1 MKRTTR
7 ADHGRGA
14 VRGLAIRTTSTGEVV
29 YWFRFRLHGRLLSWS
44 FRADGLAAARR
55 MAEDARVK
63 VANGIDPRTRRRGQL
78 TVLRAARLWV
88 QAKRRRWTRKT
99 TRGTLVALRLHVVP
113 DFGDRPA
120 NGVAR
125 GELAAHL
132 KRQAATHPVAANRT
146 LALWRA
152 LYRWLLEVDQEALG
166 VTVDP
171 TRGLKRPGG
180 REQPRERTYSDDEV
194 ARILAA
200 VRGDWGDLV
209 RVLFHTATRA
219 GETLKMRWADL
230 DLNRGTWTIP
240 SEAAKNRRARV
251 VPLSTGAV
259 PILRNRDT
267 TSPRVFPFVHASK
280 PLRQIGEDAG
290 LSGPLR
296 LHDIRRTVADRIR
309 AEHGEATMHGILGH
323 ADAALTR
330 TYGPS
335 PRLGAQREALEW
347 WAGELAR
354 IAGRGGTGRPAR
366 PDQGRGARE

>member
-1 MKRTTR
+1 MERKTR
-7 ADHGRGA
+7 ADRGRGA

-63 VANGIDPRTRRRGQL
+63 VANGQDPRTRRRGEL
-78 TVLRAARLWV
+78 TIVQAARLWV
-88 QAKRRRWTRKT
+88 LAKRRRWTRKT
-99 TRGTLVALRLHVVP
+99 TRGTLVALRLHVIP
-113 DFGDRPA
+113 SYGDRPA
-120 NGVAR
+120 SSVTR
-125 GELAAHL
+125 GELASDL
-132 KRQAATHPVAANRT
+132 KRQAAKHPTAANRT

-152 LYRWLLEVDQEALG
+152 MYRWLLEVEQEALG
-166 VTVDP
+166 ITVDP

-180 REQPRERTYSDDEV
+180 VEKPRERTYSEAEV

-200 VRGDWGDLV
+200 AAGDWGDVV

-230 DLNRGTWTIP
+230 ALDPDHDRGTWTIP
-240 SEAAKNRRARV
+240 AEAAKNRRARV
-251 VPLSTGAV
+251 VPLSAGAV
-259 PILRNRDT
+259 QVLRSRNPA
-267 TSPRVFPFVHASK
+267 SLRVFPFVHASK

-290 LSGPLR
+290 LGGPLR

-309 AEHGEATMHGILGH
+309 AEYGEATMHGILGH

-335 PRLGAQREALEW
+335 PRLEAQRQALEW
-347 WAGELAR
+347 WAGELRR
-354 IAGRGGTGRPAR
+354 IAGQGPGTVRHTG
-366 PDQGRGARE
+366 